1 MLAEMYYNLKNWDK
15 AISNYDAIT
24 KNANGLMK
32 ELAFLGLAYSQ
43 ENKGDVKVALG
54 NFIKMKEL
62 NSSVYKDVAMIGIA
76 RCYQKLG
83 DKNNALAAYESI
95 IIAYPDSDVA
105 RLASAAKAD
114 L

>member
-1 MLAEMYYNLKNWDK
+1 
-15 AISNYDAIT
+15 
-24 KNANGLMK
+24 
-32 ELAFLGLAYSQ
+32 
-43 ENKGDVKVALG
+43 
-54 NFIKMKEL
+54 MKEL
-62 NSSVYKDVAMIGIA
+62 NASVYKDVAMMGIA

-95 IIAYPDSDVA
+95 IIAYPDSDIA